1 MHASERDVAPAVA
14 ERRLRWLALA
24 ALVVLV
30 PCTMAATGWRDAQE
44 LLHAREWRP
53 VDVAVAQAVDY
64 DGATVRLASVDV
76 LPFAAGLPADRTF
89 VRTRLSLVPGASGAP
104 WSDCTLKLVDSTGR
118 SWAAI
123 DTVPDL
129 LQRALAKPGEPAGVA
144 CDGLAVSAARPGVPL
159 AIDGYYLV
167 PRAVAA
173 QLRLTVSTRGGRP
186 HSLRFARGQAHD

>member
-1 MHASERDVAPAVA
+1 MHASERDVGPAVS
-14 ERRLRWLALA
+14 ERRMRWLALA

-30 PCTMAATGWRDAQE
+30 PCTMAATGWRDAVE

-53 VDVAVAQAVDY
+53 VDVATAQAADY

-76 LPFAAGLPADRTF
+76 LPLVAGLPADRTF
-89 VRTRLSLVPGASGAP
+89 VRTRLSLVPGASGAQ
-104 WSDCTLKLVDSTGR
+104 WSDCRLTLVDGSGR

-129 LQRALAKPGEPAGVA
+129 LQRALARPGEPPGVA
-144 CDGLAVSAARPGVPL
+144 CDGLAVSAAKPGVPL

-173 QLRLTVSTRGGRP
+173 QLQLTVSTRGGRP
-186 HSLRFARGQAHD
+186 HFLRFAREQGHD